1 MDSPEYTERN
11 SRGLIYEVYRQ
22 FLRISTDAGGILAEF
37 GAAHIVRNP
46 DWRRWPWQ
54 VPAGGI
60 PAGSVILDR
69 YGGMKASRHGVTPV
83 GILNTPERR
92 ALLRAVLAMKA
103 ADVSHM
109 QMDDNG
115 CGAAVMARLMGISY
129 AEAVRKIGRGI
140 VGTKRLAAATG
151 TRRMPCK
158 ARTWAEVADARV
170 VAVLIRGD
178 GVRGTEAASQDRAR
192 WGHYVAIEPG
202 MVITDPELVLHYP
215 LAEYPRRDWKPLM
228 CFCRA

>member
-37 GAAHIVRNP
+37 GAAHIVRKP
-46 DWRRWPWQ
+46 DWRRWPW
-54 VPAGGI
+54 PI
-60 PAGSVILDR
+60 PAEGVPPGSIVLDR
-69 YGGMKASRHGVTPV
+69 FGDMKASRHGVTPV

-92 ALLRAVLAMKA
+92 ALLRAVLAMEA

-109 QMDDNG
+109 QNDDNG

-129 AEAVRKIGRGI
+129 AEAAGKIGRGI

-151 TRRMPCK
+151 TTRRTCK
-158 ARTWAEVADARV
+158 ARTWAEVADAGA
-170 VAVLIRGD
+170 VAVLIRSEG
-178 GVRGTEAASQDRAR
+178 RRY
-192 WGHYVAIEPG
+192 GHYVSIGPG
-202 MVITDPELVLHYP
+202 AVIADPELVLHYS
-215 LAEYPRRDWKPLM
+215 LAEYPRKDWKPLM
-228 CFCRA
+228 YFCRA

>member
-11 SRGLIYEVYRQ
+11 SKGLVYEVYRR

-46 DWRRWPWQ
+46 DWRRWPWPI
-54 VPAGGI
+54 PADGV
-60 PAGSVILDR
+60 PAGSVMLDR

-92 ALLRAVLAMKA
+92 ALLRAVLAISA

-109 QMDDNG
+109 QLDDNG

-129 AEAVRKIGRGI
+129 AEAAGKIGRGI
-140 VGTKRLAAATG
+140 VGTKRLAAATET
-151 TRRMPCK
+151 TRRLCK
-158 ARTWAEVADARV
+158 SRTWAEVEDAGA
-170 VAVLIRGD
+170 VAVLIR
-178 GVRGTEAASQDRAR
+178 RGARGAEAARQDEAR
-192 WGHYVAIEPG
+192 WGHYVAVKPG
-202 MVITDPELVLHYP
+202 LVITDPELVLHYP

-228 CFCRA
+228 CFCRS

>member
-1 MDSPEYTERN
+1 MDLPEYTERN
-11 SRGLIYEVYRQ
+11 SKGLVYEAYRQ

-37 GAAHIVRNP
+37 GAAHIVREP
-46 DWRRWPWQ
+46 DWRRWPWPI
-54 VPAGGI
+54 PAGGI
-60 PAGSVILDR
+60 PAGSVMLDR

-92 ALLRAVLAMKA
+92 ALLRAVLAMEA
-103 ADVSHM
+103 ADVGHM
-109 QMDDNG
+109 QLDDNG

-129 AEAVRKIGRGI
+129 AEAVSKIGRGI

-151 TRRMPCK
+151 TTRRLCK
-158 ARTWAEVADARV
+158 SRTWAEVEDAGA

-178 GVRGTEAASQDRAR
+178 GVRGAEAASRDRAR
-192 WGHYVAIEPG
+192 WGHYVSIG
-202 MVITDPELVLHYP
+202 LGLVITDPELVLSYP